1 MAGEEIYVV
10 TNPKDV
16 AEVYKNN
23 TSLSFEVF
31 ISDLMLSC
39 GTLPETVKKM
49 SSSPPPYPEG
59 YSVSGL
65 NPANKTLVR
74 LAIDFHHAQLLTGL
88 NTHVHE
94 LTDVFLAYIDE
105 FLTWDRLCKD
115 PKLCTRR
122 KDNAM
127 ELSLLDWCGKVLIE
141 AGTKTY
147 WGSALWNM
155 SPDMLSTF
163 YSLDRGM
170 WKILFQYPKAFSKE
184 VIAARDSITHMLTDY
199 YKLPFEQ
206 RPDAAWFT
214 KSLETESRAAG
225 LNEEEMAAA
234 IMIIFFV

>member
-1 MAGEEIYVV
+1 M

-23 TSLSFEVF
+23 TSLSFDVF
-31 ISDLMLSC
+31 IYDLMLSC
-39 GTLPETVKKM
+39 GTSPETVKKM

-65 NPANKTLVR
+65 NPGNKTLVR
-74 LAIDFHHAQLLTGL
+74 LAIDFHHGQLLAGP
-88 NTHVHE
+88 NTHVDE
-94 LTDVFLAYIDE
+94 LTDVFLAYIDS
-105 FLTWDRLCKD
+105 FLRWDHLCKD
-115 PKLCTRR
+115 PKLSMR
-122 KDNAM
+122 KTADSM

-147 WGSALWNM
+147 WGGALWNM
-155 SPDMLSTF
+155 SPDMLNTF
-163 YSLDRGM
+163 YALDRGM

-184 VIAARDSITHMLTDY
+184 VIAVRDSITRMLADY
-199 YKLPFEQ
+199 YKLPFE
-206 RPDAAWFT
+206 RRSDAAWFT

-225 LNEEEMAAA
+225 LDEEEMAAA